1 MLSPKG
7 NSIIAV
13 ADLDQRLTFFA
24 LVLTPGMGFHC
35 RDHLNSHFRKHLPV
49 TDTAVGGKKPIRLL
63 YWNQKAFCS
72 SGGSCISNQMSV

>member
-24 LVLTPGMGFHC
+24 LVTTPGMGFHC

-49 TDTAVGGKKPIRLL
+49 TDTSVGKKPHKVSVLEP
-63 YWNQKAFCS
+63 KAFCS
-72 SGGSCISNQMSV
+72 SGGSRISNQMSV

>member
-24 LVLTPGMGFHC
+24 LVMTPGMGFHC
-35 RDHLNSHFRKHLPV
+35 RDHLNSYFRKHLPV
-49 TDTAVGGKKPIRLL
+49 TDTAVGGKKTHKTSVLEPKSFLQFRWLL
-63 YWNQKAFCS
+63 YL
-72 SGGSCISNQMSV
+72 